1 MELFV
6 NANQTVSSLIKQFN
20 ALYPFLRLE
29 IYYRGEEMGTSL
41 HNCMLKD
48 IVNKKKIDAFVIV
61 PEMKVSEV
69 EEAFWENMGLQISIF
84 RKSGK
89 TWLESSF
96 TNYWSLERQNILGK
110 EMNNYMSLETK
121 KASV

>member
-6 NANQTVSSLIKQFN
+6 NANMKASTLIEQFSGI
-20 ALYPFLRLE
+20 YPFLRLE
-29 IYYRGEEMGTSL
+29 IYYRGEEMGETS
-41 HNCMLKD
+41 HNYLLKE
-48 IVNKKKIDAFVIV
+48 IFSKKNLKNFEIL

-69 EEAFWENMGLQISIF
+69 EELFWENMGLQISIF

-96 TNYWSLERQNILGK
+96 TNYWSLERQNNLGRD
-110 EMNNYMSLETK
+110 MNDFMNLETK
-121 KASV
+121 KVLI

>member
-1 MELFV
+1 MEISV
-6 NANQTVSSLIKQFN
+6 NAKIKAIDLIKNFGEI
-20 ALYPFLRLE
+20 YPFLRLE
-29 IYYRGEEMGTSL
+29 IYYQGEEMSDAYHDYKL
-41 HNCMLKD
+41 CD
-48 IVNKKKIDAFVIV
+48 IVHKKIVECFVIL

-96 TNYWSLERQNILGK
+96 TNYWSLERQNNLGR
-110 EMNNYMSLETK
+110 EMNNFMTL
-121 KASV
+121 